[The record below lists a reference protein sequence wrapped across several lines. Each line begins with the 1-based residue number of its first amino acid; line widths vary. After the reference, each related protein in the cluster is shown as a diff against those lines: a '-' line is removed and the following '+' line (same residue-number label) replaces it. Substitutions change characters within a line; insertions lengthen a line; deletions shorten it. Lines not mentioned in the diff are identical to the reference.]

1 MDALSNRVR
10 DLAPNV
16 EPTREAIA
24 AAREQLAR
32 AIAAEPA
39 GARRRTWR
47 LPALP
52 AVNLRLLTAAVAV
65 VTVAVIA
72 VGAFVAT
79 QVLSRPEIAAPPAV
93 DLSRPVQD
101 QLDGRTLRVATVTEG
116 PQQYDL
122 ADGST
127 SSSDSYLLVR
137 GVSASYVS
145 ADGSVTRVLEDEPS
159 SLVSSHGPDG
169 PAMAES
175 FVAGSDRRVQ
185 ESTPIP
191 EGWAEGLPADGQ
203 GILDAFAERQGMDA
217 AQAATESVP
226 VFLVYVLPDPA
237 WYFLTVAQREA
248 VLDTVVAAGG
258 ITRSDDGDDIVL
270 SPDMEALGSVHL
282 SRDTLVSVSGSTPSW
297 AGNGLPA
304 TTWTNEVSFVNAT
317 PSQSEPDAAPTSACG
332 GVPIPDSAYA
342 GTGLSSLLDDNGRA
356 AIAGQGVPE
365 LDEEEW
371 APVEQS
377 EDRVVLWSWSLHDG
391 STPRDPEPGEPAA
404 THEVL
409 TITRDA
415 GGAWAVTDWSQCLMM
430 QLVDG
435 HRTVDVTLDA
445 AAVDPAAARLPL
457 LVSDGGCPVDADA
470 IELIQENQNADV
482 VEVLVAVRDDAQTP
496 ECAEP
501 GTTAFT
507 VDLADPL
514 GSRPV
519 IDLAYFEGR
528 NLRIP

>member
-16 EPTREAIA
+16 EPTREAVA

-101 QLDGRTLRVATVTEG
+101 QLDGRTLRIATVTEG
-116 PQQYDL
+116 PQRYDL
-122 ADGST
+122 PDGSA
-127 SSSDSYLLVR
+127 SSDSYLLVR
-137 GVSASYVS
+137 SVSASYVS
-145 ADGSVTRVLEDEPS
+145 ADGSVTHVFEDEPS
-159 SLVSSHGPDG
+159 SLVSTHGPDG

-175 FVAGSDRRVQ
+175 FVAGSDRSVQ
-185 ESTPIP
+185 ESTRIP
-191 EGWAEGLPADGQ
+191 EGWTEGLPVDGQ
-203 GILDAFAERQGMDA
+203 GILDAFAERHGLDA
-217 AQAATESVP
+217 AAAMAESVP
-226 VFLVYVLPDPA
+226 TFLVYVLPDPA

-248 VLDTVVAAGG
+248 VVDTVVAGG
-258 ITRSDDGDDIVL
+258 GLSRSAEGADIVL
-270 SPDMEALGSVHL
+270 SADDDLLGVTRMA
-282 SRDTLVSVSGSTPSW
+282 RDSLVPVSGSTPSW
-297 AGNGLPA
+297 AGDGLPA
-304 TTWTNEVSFVNAT
+304 TTWTNEVSFVDAT

-365 LDEEEW
+365 LGEEEW

-409 TITRDA
+409 TISRDA
-415 GGAWAVTDWSQCLMM
+415 GGAWVVTDWSQCLMT

-435 HRTVDVTLDA
+435 YRTVDVALDA
-445 AAVDPAAARLPL
+445 AAADPAAARLPL
-457 LVSDGGCPVDADA
+457 LVSEGGCPVDAAA
-470 IELIQENQNADV
+470 IELLQENQNTDV
-482 VEVLVAVRDDAQTP
+482 VEVLVALRDDVQTP
-496 ECAEP
+496 ACVDSGATP
-501 GTTAFT
+501 FT
-507 VDLADPL
+507 IDLDEPL

-519 IDLAYFEGR
+519 IDLAYLEGR
-528 NLRIP
+528 NLRVP